1 MNITEGIVDR
11 LLFEEEGDTVDFKS
25 KQYPFERANNDE
37 KSELLKDILAFTN
50 AWRRSD
56 AYILI
61 GIEEARGG
69 RSKVLGVTNHLDDAK
84 LQQFVNS
91 KTNTPIQF
99 SYHPLSFEDC
109 EIGIINI
116 PLQHRPVF
124 LKKSFGKLEKDKVYI
139 RRGSSTDIA
148 APDEIAKMGESSTF
162 DIMSIPNLEV
172 CFFDSENLRKQGQ
185 ELEIETVNIILPP
198 SSEIPDYGAG
208 RYTVVLNKD
217 YYRDLAK
224 YLEAQVKY
232 SEINLCISNN
242 GTVVA
247 NDVRLI
253 AEIEDPSYKYLLA
266 DSGDIPCKP
275 YSEMLLS
282 REINAL
288 GIGGDI
294 EVQRTKTSWFISA
307 ELGKIQPKG
316 SSNTSSGLFI
326 GAKDSTELI
335 LRFEIY
341 ADNLPAPK
349 TQELEVKIQAKSKN
363 LSVDDLLKLSD
374 GVQP

>member
-1 MNITEGIVDR
+1 MSITEGLIDK

-25 KQYPFERANNDE
+25 KQYPFEGANNNE

-61 GIEEARGG
+61 GIEEVRGG
-69 RSKVLGVTNHLDDAK
+69 RSRVLGVNDHLDDAN

-109 EIGIINI
+109 EIGIINM

-124 LKKSFGKLEKDKVYI
+124 LKKNFGKLEKDKVYI
-139 RRGSSTDIA
+139 RRGRSTDIA
-148 APDEIAKMGESSTF
+148 APDEIAKMGEAATF
-162 DIMSIPNLEV
+162 DIMAIPNLEA
-172 CFFDSENLRKQGQ
+172 CFFDSENMIKQGQ
-185 ELEIETVNIILPP
+185 ELEVETGYIILPP

-208 RYTVVLNKD
+208 RFNFNLNKD

-224 YLEAQVKY
+224 YFEAKVNY
-232 SEINLCISNN
+232 SAINLCVTNN

-247 NDVRLI
+247 NDVRLT
-253 AEIEDPSYKYLLA
+253 AEIEDPSYNFTLA
-266 DSGDIPCKP
+266 DRADIP
-275 YSEMLLS
+275 SEPDRSGL
-282 REINAL
+282 IIATHPL
-288 GIGGDI
+288 GIGDDI
-294 EVQRTKTSWFISA
+294 KVQRTKMSWFIEA

-316 SSNTSSGLFI
+316 SSHTSSGLFI
-326 GAKDSTELI
+326 GAKHSNELI
-335 LRFEIY
+335 LRFKIY

-349 TQELEVKIQAKSKN
+349 TQELKVAIQTKSKN

-374 GVQP
+374 GV